1 MVVTRFPPSP
11 TGDLH
16 VGSARTAL
24 YCWLWARKN
33 KGKFVLRI
41 EDTDQE
47 RSTQAA
53 VDIILE
59 GMQWLGLDWDEGP
72 IFQTHRFSRYAQII
86 EQLIDTG
93 HAYRCT
99 CSRDRLETL
108 RAYQTENKLKTR
120 YDGHCRDLN
129 IQNEAPHVIRF
140 KTPKTGS
147 VVIDDVI
154 KGQIVIQNQELDD
167 LILARTDGAPTY
179 NLCVV
184 VDDWDMG
191 VTHVLRGDDHINNTP
206 RQIHILSALN
216 AQIPVYGHMPMLL
229 GSDGKRLSKRHGA
242 VSVLQYREEGILPQA
257 LINYIV
263 RLGWSSG
270 DQEIFSQDEMIALF
284 DIKKINNSP
293 AAFNQ
298 EKLLWLNQQ
307 YFKSFDSQLVGEH
320 LAWHL
325 EKQAITSEQLAQG
338 PALSKVVKAQ
348 AERCKTLVE
357 MAQKSL
363 YFYRSVT
370 EYDEK
375 VLAKESTIE
384 KLEYLKELHSVLSEL
399 MVDWTEENVQ
409 DCLNKLL
416 LKLNI
421 KLGQIAP
428 PLRLALTGG
437 SISPPIDVTLSLLG
451 KKETIERIAQTI
463 TLFQNEILVK

>member
-72 IFQTHRFSRYAQII
+72 IFQTHRFPRYAQII

-325 EKQAITSEQLAQG
+325 EKQGITSEQLAQG